1 MDLPAGTVEGGVTRS
16 ELRLAARNHGMPLEA
31 LRYPVT
37 PVGLHYLL
45 IHYDIPAIAE
55 DAWRLEVGGAVARPA
70 SLSLADAG
78 GFLLRPA
85 FTLACVTLTQTVLM
99 TGYLRL
105 RAPGRLGAVMRA
117 WRVAAPVGAAGMLAS
132 LGWFAAFTLASA
144 AQVKAVG
151 QVELFFSWLTAWF
164 AFGER
169 PSRRET
175 LGMALVA
182 GGIVLV
188 VLG

>member
-1 MDLPAGTVEGGVTRS
+1 VLAALFGLVLLGDRLAPLALAGILVGLIGLVLLSATRGLGGGVLNR
-16 ELRLAARNHGMPLEA
+16 AAA
-31 LRYPVT
+31 
-37 PVGLHYLL
+37 VGL
-45 IHYDIPAIAE
+45 ASGA
-55 DAWRLEVGGAVARPA
+55 AFAVSAVAYRAA

-78 GFLLRPA
+78 GLLIRPA

-105 RAPGRLGAVMRA
+105 RAPGRVGAVMRA
-117 WRVAAPVGAAGMLAS
+117 WRIAAPVGAAGMLAS

-188 VLG
+188 VLD